1 MTPSLSLPKAVSD
14 FQESLFNTL
23 VRNQGRSFAIFNI
36 QLSSPLHVLIS
47 SSGSRRKYMRGFS
60 WPDLGGVHIIFAAFH
75 CKGNWK
81 MYSHCVPRKTRTWG
95 DDWLVISDSKRKAQR
110 KLATGLKLRLGIS
123 TFRRGL
129 ALIPQNSNKNSGKSF
144 PKDFYNFRFGRSF

>member
-75 CKGNWK
+75 CKGNWMNVFSLCAK
-81 MYSHCVPRKTRTWG
+81 
-95 DDWLVISDSKRKAQR
+95 
-110 KLATGLKLRLGIS
+110 
-123 TFRRGL
+123 
-129 ALIPQNSNKNSGKSF
+129 
-144 PKDFYNFRFGRSF
+144 KDENMG